1 MTYLECDLPFPG
13 NTAVAKLL
21 LEHNADVHIKDKF
34 GLTPLII
41 AAAKDNLEMIQELE
55 LRGAKFN
62 ASYHGIACL
71 FFACFF
77 LCCFYIEHVH
87 SYVVYYQIG
96 IRRRRMIYS
105 HWCYNVSQDV
115 NNDGLSAAEVAH
127 ENENDNVINYIGGR
141 DHYRVIDVS
150 RIYLSTRTCSRAVS
164 TNIYVPSRSTLL

>member
-62 ASYHGIACL
+62 VSYHGIAWL
-71 FFACFF
+71 FIFCMFF
-77 LCCFYIEHVH
+77 LYIFYI
-87 SYVVYYQIG
+87 
-96 IRRRRMIYS
+96 
-105 HWCYNVSQDV
+105 
-115 NNDGLSAAEVAH
+115 
-127 ENENDNVINYIGGR
+127 
-141 DHYRVIDVS
+141 
-150 RIYLSTRTCSRAVS
+150 RI
-164 TNIYVPSRSTLL
+164 

>member
-62 ASYHGIACL
+62 VSYHGITCL

-77 LCCFYIEHVH
+77 FFIASIYI
-87 SYVVYYQIG
+87 
-96 IRRRRMIYS
+96 
-105 HWCYNVSQDV
+105 
-115 NNDGLSAAEVAH
+115 
-127 ENENDNVINYIGGR
+127 
-141 DHYRVIDVS
+141 
-150 RIYLSTRTCSRAVS
+150 
-164 TNIYVPSRSTLL
+164 